1 MGEWASGFAIANRRS
16 HHGALSGPLPSRQ
29 TDRGRECVSTRA
41 RSGRPP
47 GIAAHPVRSDGGS
60 GHIHQES
67 PRGHRSPACIRPHGG
82 SRSAGA
88 VAPGWRLTPDIF
100 RGSDGFRPR
109 WTRAATTPPGN
120 GHAAARWRNIRD
132 GMACSGTLLPRDC
145 RGTGAARDGRAP
157 RGYGPGN
164 RISRHGTRCRISFP
178 GGAQRIPGT
187 RQPPRRASH
196 VALGT
201 DAVAGG
207 EGVITPMFHFPSLRT
222 GAAAPRAPGAAGGTA
237 GSRTH
242 RPPAA
247 PPVWPPHPVPPSDFL
262 ENRTTPGLIKRQ
274 HLRPALE
281 SRSSPCPKHPVSP
294 APAHAGGNRHNAPLS
309 A

>member
-1 MGEWASGFAIANRRS
+1 MHQAARGIPVR
-16 HHGALSGPLPSRQ
+16 
-29 TDRGRECVSTRA
+29 RGR
-41 RSGRPP
+41 
-47 GIAAHPVRSDGGS
+47 
-60 GHIHQES
+60 
-67 PRGHRSPACIRPHGG
+67 
-82 SRSAGA
+82 
-88 VAPGWRLTPDIF
+88 
-100 RGSDGFRPR
+100 RPR
-109 WTRAATTPPGN
+109 MAADPGYLSRIGRVSPSMDPCRDRTTRQRPRRGAMAGHPGRH
-120 GHAAARWRNIRD
+120 GTSRYPLIR
-132 GMACSGTLLPRDC
+132 GCH
-145 RGTGAARDGRAP
+145 GTGAAHDGRAP
-157 RGYGPGN
+157 RGYGPEN